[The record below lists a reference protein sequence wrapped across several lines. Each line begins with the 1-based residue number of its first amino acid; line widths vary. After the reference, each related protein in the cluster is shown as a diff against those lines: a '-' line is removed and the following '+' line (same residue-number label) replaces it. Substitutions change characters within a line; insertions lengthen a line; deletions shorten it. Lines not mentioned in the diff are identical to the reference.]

1 MLTPP
6 EAARIQ
12 KQLRGQDN
20 NLPFIFNA
28 LGDSGRF
35 KIFQILTSHKDVCVS
50 DVANILDISVSAAS
64 QQLRILELVGLV
76 KRVRMGQMICY
87 ELKTANLAVR
97 LVIRL
102 IAAWQKSKPS

>member
-1 MLTPP
+1 MLIPAET
-6 EAARIQ
+6 ARIQ
-12 KQLRGQDN
+12 KQLCGQEN

-35 KIFQILTSHKDVCVS
+35 KIFQILRSHKGICVS

-76 KRVRMGQMICY
+76 RRVRVGQMICY
-87 ELKTANLAVR
+87 ELKKENLLVK
-97 LVIRL
+97 LVIKL
-102 IAAWQKSKPS
+102 IQAYKNN